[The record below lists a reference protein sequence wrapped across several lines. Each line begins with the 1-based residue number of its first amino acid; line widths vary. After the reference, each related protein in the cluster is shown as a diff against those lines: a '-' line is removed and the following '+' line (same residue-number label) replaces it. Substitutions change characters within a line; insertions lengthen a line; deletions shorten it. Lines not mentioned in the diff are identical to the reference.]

1 MPKVSILL
9 TCYNHLEYLKVA
21 WQSIFDQTFRDFE
34 VIALDDGSTDGTR
47 EWLSSQ
53 EGATI
58 VFNEENLGTYA
69 TLNVGLERASGEYIA
84 IFNDDDVWMPEK
96 LERQVAMLDA
106 NPRIG
111 LVHTDGWFIDG
122 QGHRRHDSPL
132 GFDFPRT
139 ETGDILLALVHANS
153 IIASAVV
160 ARRTCF
166 NELGGFN
173 EKYFG
178 SGDWEMWYRICE
190 KWEAGYIGD
199 PLTLYRVH
207 GENAS
212 HKLDRIWRDDA
223 RLREWIADRIPN
235 YRGRFAHED
244 LVAAEAHNYA
254 CLGTVKVLGGDA
266 ALGREYYRRS
276 LDLEP
281 GRWKS
286 RARIAASYLPRSLF
300 RKLL

>member
-9 TCYNHLEYLKVA
+9 TCYNHLRYLKAA
-21 WQSIFDQTFRDFE
+21 WQSILDQTFQDFE

-53 EGATI
+53 EGAKL
-58 VFNEENLGTYA
+58 VFNPQNVGTYA
-69 TLNVGLERASGEYIA
+69 TLNIGLHHATGEYIA
-84 IFNDDDVWMPEK
+84 VFNDDDIWMPTK

-122 QGHRRHDSPL
+122 EGRQRQDSPL
-132 GFDFPRT
+132 GFEFPRT
-139 ETGDILLALVHANS
+139 ETGDILLALIHANA

-160 ARRTCF
+160 ARKTCF
-166 NELGGFN
+166 DELGGFN
-173 EKYFG
+173 ERYFG

-190 KWEAGYIGD
+190 KWDAGYIGE

-207 GENAS
+207 GANAS
-212 HKLDRIWRDDA
+212 HKLDRIWQDDA
-223 RLREWIADRIPN
+223 LLREWIAERIPN
-235 YRGRFAHED
+235 YRGRFSPED
-244 LVAAEAHNYA
+244 LQEAEAHNYA
-254 CLGTVKVLGGDA
+254 CLGTVKVLGGEA
-266 ALGREYYRRS
+266 EEGREYYRRS
-276 LDLEP
+276 LEIDP
-281 GRWKS
+281 KRWKS
-286 RARIAASYLPRSLF
+286 RARICASYLPKSFF